1 VKEATDPTPM
11 RLGYVVGTFPVV
23 STTFIARELQTLR
36 ALGHSTTV
44 VSLRRP
50 PVHER
55 APDADVTGAPV
66 SYLLPVSL
74 GWLLRSHLTFAL
86 RRPGAYF
93 GTLRWLLTRPHP
105 SAGGRLRT
113 GLHFGE
119 GVAAAA
125 VFEAAGVDLIH
136 AHFVDR
142 AATVALVVGRLL
154 GLPYSVTAH
163 ANDIYRRPL
172 LLEQKLGQAAFAV
185 TVSDANRRHLLEACP
200 GLAPDR
206 LHVIHGWVD
215 PAAWRP
221 SRDRSRAG
229 PARIVSVGRLVD
241 KKGHADLIEACAHL
255 AAAGTA
261 VECDIVGEGP
271 LRARLEVHIEQ
282 AGLRG
287 HVRLL
292 GARSGSEVKAL
303 LDDADLFVLACVVA
317 PDGDRDGMPVALAE
331 AMAMGL
337 PVVSTEL
344 PGIDELV
351 RPGTGILVPQHDVR
365 ALAEAIDEIG
375 KASPG
380 ARAAMGRA
388 GRAVVLE
395 SFVVAAGVDRLVTLF
410 RAAIARSSAPS
421 GNELEGDAS
430 GLAASGAG
438 RR

>member
-1 VKEATDPTPM
+1 
-11 RLGYVVGTFPVV
+11 
-23 STTFIARELQTLR
+23 
-36 ALGHSTTV
+36 
-44 VSLRRP
+44 
-50 PVHER
+50 
-55 APDADVTGAPV
+55 
-66 SYLLPVSL
+66 
-74 GWLLRSHLTFAL
+74 
-86 RRPGAYF
+86 
-93 GTLRWLLTRPHP
+93 
-105 SAGGRLRT
+105 
-113 GLHFGE
+113 
-119 GVAAAA
+119 
-125 VFEAAGVDLIH
+125 
-136 AHFVDR
+136 
-142 AATVALVVGRLL
+142 
-154 GLPYSVTAH
+154 
-163 ANDIYRRPL
+163 
-172 LLEQKLGQAAFAV
+172 
-185 TVSDANRRHLLEACP
+185 
-200 GLAPDR
+200 
-206 LHVIHGWVD
+206 
-215 PAAWRP
+215 
-221 SRDRSRAG
+221 
-229 PARIVSVGRLVD
+229 
-241 KKGHADLIEACAHL
+241 
-255 AAAGTA
+255 
-261 VECDIVGEGP
+261 
-271 LRARLEVHIEQ
+271 VHIEQ